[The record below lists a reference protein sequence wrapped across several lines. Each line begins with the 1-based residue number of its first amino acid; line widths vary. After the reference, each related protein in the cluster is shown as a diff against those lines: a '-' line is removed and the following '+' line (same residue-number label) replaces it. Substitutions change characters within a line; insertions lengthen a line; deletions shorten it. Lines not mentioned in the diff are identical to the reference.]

1 MRLTAGKA
9 WVAAKTKEKRTKIII
24 LAPISSWSSRL
35 TTALHLKQSIKV
47 SGDSRTSQTHPFNIS
62 FQTGIIFRLDCLCS
76 SVERVIIS
84 S

>member
-9 WVAAKTKEKRTKIII
+9 WVAAKTKEKRTKII

-47 SGDSRTSQTHPFNIS
+47 SGESRASQIHPFNLS
-62 FQTGIIFRLDCLCS
+62 FQTGTIFR
-76 SVERVIIS
+76 
-84 S
+84 